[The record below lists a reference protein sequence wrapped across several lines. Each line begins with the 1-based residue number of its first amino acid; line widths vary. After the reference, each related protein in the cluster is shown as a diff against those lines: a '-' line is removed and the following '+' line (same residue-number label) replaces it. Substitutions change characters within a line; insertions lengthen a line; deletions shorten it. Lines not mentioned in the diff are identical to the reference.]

1 MMPSRTAE
9 TAVGVF
15 SVLMVLSGVAGIV
28 VGGTSAMAGWWLV
41 IVGSALLVA
50 VTVYGRRAA

>member
-9 TAVGVF
+9 TGVGVI
-15 SVLMVLSGVAGIV
+15 SVLMVLSGIAGIV

-41 IVGSALLVA
+41 IVGGALLVA
-50 VTVYGRRAA
+50 VMVYGRRAA

>member
-1 MMPSRTAE
+1 MIRSRSAE
-9 TAVGVF
+9 TGLAVF

-28 VGGTSAMAGWWLV
+28 VGGTSASAGWWLV
-41 IVGSALLVA
+41 VVGSALFVA

>member
-1 MMPSRTAE
+1 MPSRIAE
-9 TAVGVF
+9 IGLGIF

-28 VGGTSAMAGWWLV
+28 VGGTSAAAGWWLV
-41 IVGSALLVA
+41 VVGSALSGA

>member
-1 MMPSRTAE
+1 MPNRVAE
-9 TAVGVF
+9 TGLGVF

-28 VGGTSAMAGWWLV
+28 VGGASAAAGWWLV
-41 IVGSALLVA
+41 VVGSVLFVA